1 MIIDVTDKLEDTKLL
16 LKTRIYTD
24 FCDRCNYRKDLTGC
38 CDYIEQSAIWDC
50 VMKNKDIEQVV
61 NEFTCPYNIERLT
74 LTKGNNEI
82 CNL

>member
-1 MIIDVTDKLEDTKLL
+1 MIDVTDKLEDTKEL

-24 FCDRCNYRKDLTGC
+24 FCKGCPNFRKSWDGY

-50 VMKNKDIEQVV
+50 AMKNKDIEQAV

-74 LTKGNNEI
+74 LTRGE
-82 CNL
+82 